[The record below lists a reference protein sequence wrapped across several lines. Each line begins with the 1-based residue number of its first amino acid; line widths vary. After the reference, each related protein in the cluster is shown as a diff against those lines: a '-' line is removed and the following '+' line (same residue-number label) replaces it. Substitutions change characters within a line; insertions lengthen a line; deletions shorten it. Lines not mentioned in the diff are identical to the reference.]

1 MAHALSRDDLAMR
14 HLDHRA
20 AFARIRDHRRRG
32 LEVRR
37 ILAREYRQHAGEV
50 GFDAQDIRVCAIGAQ
65 EVRVEL
71 SGEIPVRGVLAAS
84 SEQPVVLAATLE
96 FPHAG
101 CGQDCQAA
109 NFQPWGV
116 RTQALRKRSRSEL
129 GCALLYLALP
139 DFIDSIQLFFVSVTP
154 EECVYRSSSCPS
166 LSSAPKSPLIMAS
179 KRRSSRA
186 RISFSLLI
194 ATPPLRP

>member
-71 SGEIPVRGVLAAS
+71 AREIPVRGVLAAP
-84 SEQPVVLAATLE
+84 SEKPVVLATTLE

-101 CGQDCQAA
+101 CGQDCDAA

-116 RTQALRKRSRSEL
+116 RTQAFRKRNRSERGCPPISASIAALPRTRATSPKKRTWRSL
-129 GCALLYLALP
+129 GCALLYL
-139 DFIDSIQLFFVSVTP
+139 V
-154 EECVYRSSSCPS
+154 VYRSSSRTS
-166 LSSAPKSPLIMAS
+166 LSSAPESPLIMAS

-186 RISFSLLI
+186 RFSFS
-194 ATPPLRP
+194 